1 MGEPPWLYLNQRGRL
16 VQLFYSKR
24 SSMTYSFKQSG
35 PKCGL
40 VKSSRERYR
49 LLVVGSQNGDS
60 GKNEDVDEPCLESP
74 ERQQL

>member
-1 MGEPPWLYLNQRGRL
+1 VAVERKALQGPDVSTYVLNCQVTSCLPVVR
-16 VQLFYSKR
+16 
-24 SSMTYSFKQSG
+24 

-49 LLVVGSQNGDS
+49 LLAIVGSQNGDS

-74 ERQQL
+74 ER